1 MSKRKNKR
9 NKLNLNEALAFIVF
23 AIMVG
28 IYGYFGGTKDV
39 NAEDQ
44 GNQSIV
50 TIKSA
55 TLENIPEY
63 QGLPYVEINNNIP
76 EFSESDYT
84 TEPFEKYSEL
94 DSFGRCGVAYANIC
108 KEIMPTEG

>member
-55 TLENIPEY
+55 PPVT
-63 QGLPYVEINNNIP
+63 
-76 EFSESDYT
+76 
-84 TEPFEKYSEL
+84 
-94 DSFGRCGVAYANIC
+94 GR
-108 KEIMPTEG
+108 